1 MSQDDL
7 AARIARL
14 EAESQIRRIKSR
26 YLNACDSKDVAAIR
40 ACFIPDAVLDFPPVG
55 EFGVDGLIDVFTQ
68 LAVNTP
74 IVDQHHA
81 HNADIRVLDADNAEA
96 NWHLSYTMYHPETG
110 VFRLLS
116 TFYHDRYTR
125 TPNGWL
131 ISYSNSMPRAII
143 EGKVEAGSVTAHW
156 VDPKATTAHPE

>member
-40 ACFIPDAVLDFPPVG
+40 ACFVPDAVLDFPPVG

-81 HNADIRVLDADNAEA
+81 HNADIRLLDADNAEA
-96 NWHLSYTMYHPETG
+96 NWHLSYTMYHPVTG
-110 VFRLLS
+110 AFRLLS
-116 TFYHDRYTR
+116 TFYYDKYVRA
-125 TPNGWL
+125 PNGWL
-131 ISYSNSMPRAII
+131 ISYSKSMPRAIVD
-143 EGKVEAGSVTAHW
+143 GKVEAGSVTAHW